1 MNPLVFQSATMTVF
15 YQAGVDEHGEPAVKG
30 ATYRNLVDTATGAQI
45 QTVAQ
50 TLIGLTDFPY
60 IESVKTQKDLI
71 GA

>member
-1 MNPLVFQSATMTVF
+1 MNPFVFQAATMTVF
-15 YQAGVDEHGEPAVKG
+15 YQAGVDEFGEPTVKG
-30 ATYRNLVDTATGAQI
+30 TTYRNLIDTATGTQI

-50 TLIGLTDFPY
+50 TLIGLTDYPY

>member
-1 MNPLVFQSATMTVF
+1 MNPFVFQSATMTVF
-15 YQAGVDEHGEPAVKG
+15 YQASVDELGEPAVKG
-30 ATYRNLVDTATGAQI
+30 TTYRNLINTVTGEQI

-60 IESVKTQKDLI
+60 IESVKTQKDVI